1 MKIKGVL
8 FDLDGTLVNTTPLI
22 LESFRHTFKQFGM
35 PIPSDSELV
44 AGFGLPMRTAVT
56 AYMPDEMA
64 DEFCDAYRAYQR
76 TRHDE
81 LIQGIDGVAET
92 LSALKQSGIKMAV
105 VTSKKRP
112 AAIRDLGCYDL
123 VEYFDT
129 IIACCC
135 NAPTSLPNGMCD
147 ASGLTLSRVDPSTRA
162 FCFVKTLSM
171 WSITAPP
178 IAPPNDALTKACIDK
193 DCAKCGNTGI
203 RVNAVRKHAP
213 RITHALPR
221 RKSGR
226 INAPFGRL

>member
-35 PIPSDSELV
+35 PVPSDGELV

-76 TRHDE
+76 TRYDE
-81 LIQGIDGVAET
+81 LIEGIDGVAET
-92 LSALKQSGIKMAV
+92 LSALKQRGIKMAV

-112 AAIRDLGCYDL
+112 AAIRDLGCYNL

-129 IIACCC
+129 IIACDDCAENKPLPGPSLMALKRLGLNGTDC
-135 NAPTSLPNGMCD
+135 LAVGDSPYDLQSARAAGCKTAAVRYTSFDWNFILSEGKPDYVLNKMTD
-147 ASGLTLSRVDPSTRA
+147 LLTL
-162 FCFVKTLSM
+162 
-171 WSITAPP
+171 
-178 IAPPNDALTKACIDK
+178 IDILNK
-193 DCAKCGNTGI
+193 QED
-203 RVNAVRKHAP
+203 
-213 RITHALPR
+213 
-221 RKSGR
+221 
-226 INAPFGRL
+226 

>member
-1 MKIKGVL
+1 MNIKGVL

-35 PIPSDSELV
+35 AIPSDSELV

-81 LIQGIDGVAET
+81 LIEGIDGVSET
-92 LSALKQSGIKMAV
+92 LSALKRSGIKMAV

-123 VEYFDT
+123 VKYFDS
-129 IIACCC
+129 IIACDDCSENKPLPGPSLMALKRLGLNGADC
-135 NAPTSLPNGMCD
+135 LAVGDSPYDLQSARAAGCQTAAVRYTSFDWNFILNEGKPDYVLNKMTD
-147 ASGLTLSRVDPSTRA
+147 LLTLID
-162 FCFVKTLSM
+162 TL
-171 WSITAPP
+171 
-178 IAPPNDALTKACIDK
+178 NKQED
-193 DCAKCGNTGI
+193 
-203 RVNAVRKHAP
+203 
-213 RITHALPR
+213 
-221 RKSGR
+221 
-226 INAPFGRL
+226 

>member
-1 MKIKGVL
+1 MRIKGVL

-35 PIPSDSELV
+35 PVPSDGELV

-56 AYMPDEMA
+56 AYMLEEMA

-81 LIQGIDGVAET
+81 LIEGIDGVAET

-129 IIACCC
+129 IIACDDCTENKPLPGPSLMALKRLGLRGADC
-135 NAPTSLPNGMCD
+135 LAVGDSPYDLQSARAAGCQTAAVRYTSFDWNFILNEGKPDYVLNKMTD
-147 ASGLTLSRVDPSTRA
+147 LLTLID
-162 FCFVKTLSM
+162 TL
-171 WSITAPP
+171 
-178 IAPPNDALTKACIDK
+178 NKQED
-193 DCAKCGNTGI
+193 
-203 RVNAVRKHAP
+203 
-213 RITHALPR
+213 
-221 RKSGR
+221 
-226 INAPFGRL
+226 

>member
-35 PIPSDSELV
+35 PVPSDSELV

-92 LSALKQSGIKMAV
+92 LSALKQRGIKMAV

-129 IIACCC
+129 IIACDDCAENKPLPGPSLMALKRLGLNGTDC
-135 NAPTSLPNGMCD
+135 IAVGDSPYDLQSARAAGCQTAAVRYTSFDWNFILNEGKPDYVLNKMTD
-147 ASGLTLSRVDPSTRA
+147 LLTLID
-162 FCFVKTLSM
+162 TL
-171 WSITAPP
+171 
-178 IAPPNDALTKACIDK
+178 NKQED
-193 DCAKCGNTGI
+193 
-203 RVNAVRKHAP
+203 
-213 RITHALPR
+213 
-221 RKSGR
+221 
-226 INAPFGRL
+226 

>member
-35 PIPSDSELV
+35 AVPSDSELV

-56 AYMPDEMA
+56 AYMPEEMA

-81 LIQGIDGVAET
+81 LIEGIDGVGET
-92 LSALKQSGIKMAV
+92 LSALKRSGIKMAV

-123 VEYFDT
+123 VKYFDA
-129 IIACCC
+129 IIACDDCAE
-135 NAPTSLPNGMCD
+135 NKPLPGPSLM
-147 ASGLTLSRVDPSTRA
+147 ALKRLGLTGADCLAVGDSPYDLQSARA
-162 FCFVKTLSM
+162 ADCQ
-171 WSITAPP
+171 TA
-178 IAPPNDALTKACIDK
+178 
-193 DCAKCGNTGI
+193 
-203 RVNAVRKHAP
+203 AVRYTSFDWNFILNEGKP
-213 RITHALPR
+213 DYVLNKMTDLLTLIDTLN
-221 RKSGR
+221 KQED
-226 INAPFGRL
+226 

>member
-35 PIPSDSELV
+35 PVPSDSELV

-129 IIACCC
+129 IIACDDCAENKPLPGPSLMALKRLGLNGADC
-135 NAPTSLPNGMCD
+135 LAVGDSPYDLQSARAAGCQTAAVRYTSFDWNFILNEGKPDYVLNKMTD
-147 ASGLTLSRVDPSTRA
+147 LLTLID
-162 FCFVKTLSM
+162 TL
-171 WSITAPP
+171 
-178 IAPPNDALTKACIDK
+178 NKQED
-193 DCAKCGNTGI
+193 
-203 RVNAVRKHAP
+203 
-213 RITHALPR
+213 
-221 RKSGR
+221 
-226 INAPFGRL
+226 

>member
-35 PIPSDSELV
+35 AVPSDSELV

-81 LIQGIDGVAET
+81 LIEGIDGVAET
-92 LSALKQSGIKMAV
+92 LSALKQRGIKMAV

-129 IIACCC
+129 IIACDDCAENKPLPGPSLMALKRLGFNGADC
-135 NAPTSLPNGMCD
+135 LAVGDSPYDLQSARAAGCQTAAVRYTSFDWNFILTEGKPDYVLNKMTD
-147 ASGLTLSRVDPSTRA
+147 LLTLID
-162 FCFVKTLSM
+162 TL
-171 WSITAPP
+171 
-178 IAPPNDALTKACIDK
+178 NKQED
-193 DCAKCGNTGI
+193 
-203 RVNAVRKHAP
+203 
-213 RITHALPR
+213 
-221 RKSGR
+221 
-226 INAPFGRL
+226 

>member
-35 PIPSDSELV
+35 PVPSDSELV

-64 DEFCDAYRAYQR
+64 DKFCDAYRAYQR

-81 LIQGIDGVAET
+81 LIESIDGVGET

-123 VEYFDT
+123 VKYFDR
-129 IIACCC
+129 IIACDDCSE
-135 NAPTSLPNGMCD
+135 NKPLPGPSLM
-147 ASGLTLSRVDPSTRA
+147 ALKRLGLTGADCLAVGDSPYDLQSARA
-162 FCFVKTLSM
+162 AGCQ
-171 WSITAPP
+171 TA
-178 IAPPNDALTKACIDK
+178 
-193 DCAKCGNTGI
+193 
-203 RVNAVRKHAP
+203 AVRYTSFDWNFILTEGKP
-213 RITHALPR
+213 DYVLNKMTDLLTLIDILN
-221 RKSGR
+221 KQED
-226 INAPFGRL
+226 

>member
-35 PIPSDSELV
+35 EVPSDSELV

-81 LIQGIDGVAET
+81 LIESIDGVGET
-92 LSALKQSGIKMAV
+92 LSALKRSGIKMAV

-112 AAIRDLGCYDL
+112 AAIRDLGCYNL

-129 IIACCC
+129 IIACDDCAENKPLPGPSLMALERLGLNGADC
-135 NAPTSLPNGMCD
+135 LAVGDSPYDLQSARAAGCQTAAVRYTSFDWNFILTEGKPDYVLNKMTD
-147 ASGLTLSRVDPSTRA
+147 LLTLID
-162 FCFVKTLSM
+162 TLSKQE
-171 WSITAPP
+171 
-178 IAPPNDALTKACIDK
+178 D
-193 DCAKCGNTGI
+193 
-203 RVNAVRKHAP
+203 
-213 RITHALPR
+213 
-221 RKSGR
+221 
-226 INAPFGRL
+226 

>member
-35 PIPSDSELV
+35 PVPSDSELV

-81 LIQGIDGVAET
+81 LIESIDGVGET
-92 LSALKQSGIKMAV
+92 LSALKRSGIKMAV

-112 AAIRDLGCYDL
+112 AAIRDLGCYNL

-129 IIACCC
+129 IIACDDCAE
-135 NAPTSLPNGMCD
+135 NKPLPGPSLM
-147 ASGLTLSRVDPSTRA
+147 ALERLGLTGADCLAVGDSPYDLQSARA
-162 FCFVKTLSM
+162 AGCKT
-171 WSITAPP
+171 A
-178 IAPPNDALTKACIDK
+178 
-193 DCAKCGNTGI
+193 
-203 RVNAVRKHAP
+203 AVRYTSFDWDYILTEGKP
-213 RITHALPR
+213 DYVLNKMTYLLTLIDTLN
-221 RKSGR
+221 KQED
-226 INAPFGRL
+226 

>member
-35 PIPSDSELV
+35 PVPSDSELV

-129 IIACCC
+129 IIADDCAENKPLPGPSLMALKRLGLNGADCLAVGDSPYDLQSARAAGC
-135 NAPTSLPNGMCD
+135 QTAAVRYTSFDWNFILNEGKPDYVLNKMTD
-147 ASGLTLSRVDPSTRA
+147 LLTLID
-162 FCFVKTLSM
+162 TL
-171 WSITAPP
+171 
-178 IAPPNDALTKACIDK
+178 NKQED
-193 DCAKCGNTGI
+193 
-203 RVNAVRKHAP
+203 
-213 RITHALPR
+213 
-221 RKSGR
+221 
-226 INAPFGRL
+226 

>member
-35 PIPSDSELV
+35 AVPSDSELV

-56 AYMPDEMA
+56 AYMPEETA

-81 LIQGIDGVAET
+81 LIEGIDGVGET
-92 LSALKQSGIKMAV
+92 LSALKRSGIKMAV

-123 VEYFDT
+123 VKYFDT
-129 IIACCC
+129 IIACDDCDENKPLPGPSLMALKRLGLNGADC
-135 NAPTSLPNGMCD
+135 LAVGDSPYDLQSARAAGCQTAAVRYTSFDWNFILNEGKPDYVLNKMTD
-147 ASGLTLSRVDPSTRA
+147 LLTLID
-162 FCFVKTLSM
+162 TL
-171 WSITAPP
+171 
-178 IAPPNDALTKACIDK
+178 NKQED
-193 DCAKCGNTGI
+193 
-203 RVNAVRKHAP
+203 
-213 RITHALPR
+213 
-221 RKSGR
+221 
-226 INAPFGRL
+226 

>member
-22 LESFRHTFKQFGM
+22 LESFRHTFKQFG
-35 PIPSDSELV
+35 IAVPSDSELV

-81 LIQGIDGVAET
+81 LIESIDGVGET
-92 LSALKQSGIKMAV
+92 LSALKQRGIKMAV

-112 AAIRDLGCYDL
+112 AAIRDLGCYNL

-129 IIACCC
+129 IIACDDCAE
-135 NAPTSLPNGMCD
+135 NKPLPGPSLM
-147 ASGLTLSRVDPSTRA
+147 ALKRLGLTGADCLAVGDSPYDLQSARA
-162 FCFVKTLSM
+162 AGCQ
-171 WSITAPP
+171 TA
-178 IAPPNDALTKACIDK
+178 
-193 DCAKCGNTGI
+193 
-203 RVNAVRKHAP
+203 AVRYTSFDWNFILNEGKP
-213 RITHALPR
+213 DYVLNEMTDLLTLIDTLN
-221 RKSGR
+221 KQED
-226 INAPFGRL
+226 

>member
-35 PIPSDSELV
+35 VVPSDSELV

-81 LIQGIDGVAET
+81 LIEGIDGVGET
-92 LSALKQSGIKMAV
+92 LSSLKQSGIKMAV

-112 AAIRDLGCYDL
+112 AAIRDLGCYNL

-129 IIACCC
+129 IIACDDCAENKPLPGPSLMALKRLGLNGADC
-135 NAPTSLPNGMCD
+135 LAVGDSPYDLQSARAAGCQTAAVRYTSFDWNFILNEGKPDYVLNKMTD
-147 ASGLTLSRVDPSTRA
+147 LLTLID
-162 FCFVKTLSM
+162 TL
-171 WSITAPP
+171 
-178 IAPPNDALTKACIDK
+178 NKQED
-193 DCAKCGNTGI
+193 
-203 RVNAVRKHAP
+203 
-213 RITHALPR
+213 
-221 RKSGR
+221 
-226 INAPFGRL
+226 

>member
-35 PIPSDSELV
+35 PVPSDSELV

-64 DEFCDAYRAYQR
+64 DEFCDAYRTYQR

-81 LIQGIDGVAET
+81 LIEGIDGVAET
-92 LSALKQSGIKMAV
+92 LSALRQSCIKMAV

-129 IIACCC
+129 IIACDDCSENKPLPGPSLMALKRLGLNGADC
-135 NAPTSLPNGMCD
+135 LAVGDSPYDLQSARAAGCQTAAVRYTSFDWNFILNEGKPDYVLNKMTD
-147 ASGLTLSRVDPSTRA
+147 LLTLID
-162 FCFVKTLSM
+162 TL
-171 WSITAPP
+171 
-178 IAPPNDALTKACIDK
+178 NKQED
-193 DCAKCGNTGI
+193 
-203 RVNAVRKHAP
+203 
-213 RITHALPR
+213 
-221 RKSGR
+221 
-226 INAPFGRL
+226 

>member
-35 PIPSDSELV
+35 VVPSDSELV

-81 LIQGIDGVAET
+81 LIEGIDGVAET
-92 LSALKQSGIKMAV
+92 LSALKRSGIKMAV

-123 VEYFDT
+123 VKYFDI
-129 IIACCC
+129 IIACDDCAE
-135 NAPTSLPNGMCD
+135 NKPLPGPSMM
-147 ASGLTLSRVDPSTRA
+147 ALKRLGLTGVDCLAVGDSPYDLQSARA
-162 FCFVKTLSM
+162 AGCQ
-171 WSITAPP
+171 TA
-178 IAPPNDALTKACIDK
+178 
-193 DCAKCGNTGI
+193 
-203 RVNAVRKHAP
+203 AVRYTSFDWNFILNEGKP
-213 RITHALPR
+213 DYVLNKMTDLLTLIDTLN
-221 RKSGR
+221 KQED
-226 INAPFGRL
+226 

>member
-35 PIPSDSELV
+35 PVPSDSELV

-64 DEFCDAYRAYQR
+64 DEFCDVYRAYQR

-81 LIQGIDGVAET
+81 LIEGIDGVGET
-92 LSALKQSGIKMAV
+92 LSALKRSGIKMAV

-129 IIACCC
+129 IIACDDCAE
-135 NAPTSLPNGMCD
+135 NKPLPGPSLMALKCL
-147 ASGLTLSRVDPSTRA
+147 GLTGTDCLAVGDSPYDLQSARA
-162 FCFVKTLSM
+162 AGCKT
-171 WSITAPP
+171 A
-178 IAPPNDALTKACIDK
+178 
-193 DCAKCGNTGI
+193 
-203 RVNAVRKHAP
+203 AVRYTSFDWNFILNEGKP
-213 RITHALPR
+213 DYVLNKITDLLTLIDTLN
-221 RKSGR
+221 KQED
-226 INAPFGRL
+226 

>member
-35 PIPSDSELV
+35 PVPSDSELV

-81 LIQGIDGVAET
+81 LIEGIDGVGET
-92 LSALKQSGIKMAV
+92 LSALKRSGIKMAV

-129 IIACCC
+129 IIACDDCAENKPLPGPSLMALKRLGINGADC
-135 NAPTSLPNGMCD
+135 LAVGDSPYDLQSARAAGCQTAAVRYTSFDWNFILTEGKPDYVLNKMTD
-147 ASGLTLSRVDPSTRA
+147 LLTLID
-162 FCFVKTLSM
+162 TL
-171 WSITAPP
+171 
-178 IAPPNDALTKACIDK
+178 NKQED
-193 DCAKCGNTGI
+193 
-203 RVNAVRKHAP
+203 
-213 RITHALPR
+213 
-221 RKSGR
+221 
-226 INAPFGRL
+226 

>member
-35 PIPSDSELV
+35 PVPSDSELV

-81 LIQGIDGVAET
+81 LIEGIDGVGET
-92 LSALKQSGIKMAV
+92 LYSLKQSGIKMAV

-129 IIACCC
+129 IIACDDCSENKPLPGPSLMALKRLGLNGADC
-135 NAPTSLPNGMCD
+135 LAVGDSPYDFQSARAAGCQTAAVRYTSFDWNFILNEGKPDYVLNKMTD
-147 ASGLTLSRVDPSTRA
+147 LLTLID
-162 FCFVKTLSM
+162 TL
-171 WSITAPP
+171 
-178 IAPPNDALTKACIDK
+178 NKQED
-193 DCAKCGNTGI
+193 
-203 RVNAVRKHAP
+203 
-213 RITHALPR
+213 
-221 RKSGR
+221 
-226 INAPFGRL
+226 

>member
-35 PIPSDSELV
+35 AVPSDSELV

-129 IIACCC
+129 IIACDDCAENKPLPGPSLMALKRLGLNGADC
-135 NAPTSLPNGMCD
+135 LAVGDSPYDLQSARAAGCQTAAVRYTSFDWNFILNEGKPDYVLNKMTD
-147 ASGLTLSRVDPSTRA
+147 LLTLID
-162 FCFVKTLSM
+162 TL
-171 WSITAPP
+171 
-178 IAPPNDALTKACIDK
+178 NKQED
-193 DCAKCGNTGI
+193 
-203 RVNAVRKHAP
+203 
-213 RITHALPR
+213 
-221 RKSGR
+221 
-226 INAPFGRL
+226 

>member
-129 IIACCC
+129 IIACDDCAENKPLPGPSLMALKRLGLNGADC
-135 NAPTSLPNGMCD
+135 LAVGDSPYDLQSARAAGCQTAAVRYTSFDWNFILNEGKPDYVLNKMTD
-147 ASGLTLSRVDPSTRA
+147 LLTLID
-162 FCFVKTLSM
+162 TL
-171 WSITAPP
+171 
-178 IAPPNDALTKACIDK
+178 NKQED
-193 DCAKCGNTGI
+193 
-203 RVNAVRKHAP
+203 
-213 RITHALPR
+213 
-221 RKSGR
+221 
-226 INAPFGRL
+226 

>member
-35 PIPSDSELV
+35 AVPSDSELV

-81 LIQGIDGVAET
+81 LIESIDGVGET
-92 LSALKQSGIKMAV
+92 LSALKRSGIKMAV

-112 AAIRDLGCYDL
+112 AAIRDLGCYNL

-129 IIACCC
+129 IIACDDCAE
-135 NAPTSLPNGMCD
+135 NKPMPGPSLM
-147 ASGLTLSRVDPSTRA
+147 ALKRLGLTGADCLTVGDSPYDLQSARA
-162 FCFVKTLSM
+162 AGCQ
-171 WSITAPP
+171 TA
-178 IAPPNDALTKACIDK
+178 
-193 DCAKCGNTGI
+193 
-203 RVNAVRKHAP
+203 AVRYTSFDWNFILNEGKP
-213 RITHALPR
+213 DYVLNKMTDLLTLIDTLN
-221 RKSGR
+221 KQED
-226 INAPFGRL
+226 

>member
-35 PIPSDSELV
+35 EVPSDSELV

-56 AYMPDEMA
+56 AYMPEEMA

-81 LIQGIDGVAET
+81 LIEGIDGVGET
-92 LSALKQSGIKMAV
+92 LSALKRSGIKMAV

-112 AAIRDLGCYDL
+112 AAIRDLGCYNL

-129 IIACCC
+129 IIACDDCAE
-135 NAPTSLPNGMCD
+135 NKPLPGPSLM
-147 ASGLTLSRVDPSTRA
+147 ALKRLGLTGADCLAVGDSPYDLQSARA
-162 FCFVKTLSM
+162 AGCKT
-171 WSITAPP
+171 A
-178 IAPPNDALTKACIDK
+178 
-193 DCAKCGNTGI
+193 
-203 RVNAVRKHAP
+203 AVRYTSFDWNFILNEGKP
-213 RITHALPR
+213 DYVLNKMTDLLTLIDTLN
-221 RKSGR
+221 KQED
-226 INAPFGRL
+226 

>member
-35 PIPSDSELV
+35 PVPSDSELV

-81 LIQGIDGVAET
+81 LIEGIDGVGET
-92 LSALKQSGIKMAV
+92 LSSLKQSGIKMAV

-112 AAIRDLGCYDL
+112 AAIRDLGCYNL

-129 IIACCC
+129 IIACDDCAENKPLPGPSLMALKRLGLNGADC
-135 NAPTSLPNGMCD
+135 LAVGDSPYDLQSARAAGCQTAAVRYTSFDWNFILNEGKPDYVLNKMTD
-147 ASGLTLSRVDPSTRA
+147 LLTLID
-162 FCFVKTLSM
+162 TL
-171 WSITAPP
+171 
-178 IAPPNDALTKACIDK
+178 NKQED
-193 DCAKCGNTGI
+193 
-203 RVNAVRKHAP
+203 
-213 RITHALPR
+213 
-221 RKSGR
+221 
-226 INAPFGRL
+226 

>member
-35 PIPSDSELV
+35 VVPSDSELV

-81 LIQGIDGVAET
+81 LIEGIDGVGET
-92 LSALKQSGIKMAV
+92 LSSLKQSGIKMAV

-112 AAIRDLGCYDL
+112 AAIHDLGCYNL

-129 IIACCC
+129 IIACDDCAENKPLPGPSLMALKRLGLNGADC
-135 NAPTSLPNGMCD
+135 LAVGDSPYDLQSARAAGCQTAAVRYTSFDWNFILNEGKPDYVLNKMTD
-147 ASGLTLSRVDPSTRA
+147 LLTLID
-162 FCFVKTLSM
+162 TL
-171 WSITAPP
+171 
-178 IAPPNDALTKACIDK
+178 NKQED
-193 DCAKCGNTGI
+193 
-203 RVNAVRKHAP
+203 
-213 RITHALPR
+213 
-221 RKSGR
+221 
-226 INAPFGRL
+226 

>member
-35 PIPSDSELV
+35 AVPSDSELV

-56 AYMPDEMA
+56 AYMPEEMA

-81 LIQGIDGVAET
+81 LIEGIDGVAET
-92 LSALKQSGIKMAV
+92 LSALKQSCIKMAV

-129 IIACCC
+129 IIACDDCAE
-135 NAPTSLPNGMCD
+135 NKPLPGPSLM
-147 ASGLTLSRVDPSTRA
+147 ALKRLGLTGADCLAVGDSPYDLQSARA
-162 FCFVKTLSM
+162 AGCQ
-171 WSITAPP
+171 TA
-178 IAPPNDALTKACIDK
+178 
-193 DCAKCGNTGI
+193 
-203 RVNAVRKHAP
+203 AVRYTSFDWNFILNEGKP
-213 RITHALPR
+213 DYVLNKMTDLLTLIDTLN
-221 RKSGR
+221 KQED
-226 INAPFGRL
+226 

>member
-35 PIPSDSELV
+35 AVPSDSELV

-81 LIQGIDGVAET
+81 LIQGIDGVDET
-92 LSALKQSGIKMAV
+92 LSSLKQSGIKMAV

-129 IIACCC
+129 IIACDDCSENKPLPGPSLMALKRLGLNGADC
-135 NAPTSLPNGMCD
+135 LAVGDSPYDLQSARAAGCQTAAVRYTSFDWNFILNEGKPDYVLNKMTD
-147 ASGLTLSRVDPSTRA
+147 LLTLID
-162 FCFVKTLSM
+162 TL
-171 WSITAPP
+171 
-178 IAPPNDALTKACIDK
+178 NKQED
-193 DCAKCGNTGI
+193 
-203 RVNAVRKHAP
+203 
-213 RITHALPR
+213 
-221 RKSGR
+221 
-226 INAPFGRL
+226 